1 MAESARA
8 EIIARLTAPGGG
20 FDLEERVIRGIPWR
34 VFSTLPSTLREI
46 VERSRDFGD
55 REFLVYDDDRWT
67 FARHFAVVAGLA
79 HRLRDHYG
87 LAKGDRVAIAMRNY
101 PEWVPIFWA
110 TQAAGL
116 IAVPLN
122 AWWSGPE
129 LEYALKDSGARLLFA
144 DAERLAAIRDHL
156 GGLDLVSVVEV
167 RGDTAAGDG
176 VEPWADV
183 LAAVDAAPAE
193 TRGAL
198 PDVPVEPE
206 DDATILY
213 TSGTTGQPKGAIG
226 SNRNHCTNTWNTVM
240 SGVVGAMIANGG
252 EPPPPPGPDAP
263 PPGSLQT
270 FPFFHI
276 AGITGICGATAAGSK
291 LVCMYR
297 WDPKLGAELIA
308 RERLTGASGVPM
320 VMRSLVEAM
329 AEAPAGGGTLG
340 SIALGGAPIPPDL
353 ILKIDKQFR
362 SQVGS
367 GDGYGLTETTSAV
380 VVNAGED
387 YVTHPDSVGRCTP
400 NSDIRVV
407 DPGSGEDVADGEI
420 GELWFRGPLVVR
432 GYWNKPEASARA
444 FTDGWFHTGD
454 LGYVRDG
461 WVYVVDRIKD
471 VVIRAGENVY
481 CAEVEAALFEH
492 PAVADVAVIGLPHPK
507 LGEEVVAVVNVRPGH
522 EVSAS
527 ELRDHTAARIARFKA
542 PTRVWFRDDPLP
554 RTGTGKVL
562 KRDLRQAAQAERIE
576 AADG

>member
-1 MAESARA
+1 MAETARGA
-8 EIIARLTAPGGG
+8 IIARLTAPGGG
-20 FDLEERVIRGIPWR
+20 FDIEERVVNGVPWR
-34 VFSTLPSTLREI
+34 VFGALPSTLREI
-46 VERSRDFGD
+46 VELSRGHGD
-55 REFLVYDDDRWT
+55 RDFLVYDGDRWT
-67 FARHFAVVAGLA
+67 FARHYEVVAGLA
-79 HRLRDHYG
+79 HRLLDHYG
-87 LAKGDRVAIAMRNY
+87 LRRGDRVAIAMRNY

-122 AWWSGPE
+122 AWWTGSE

-144 DAERLAAIRDHL
+144 DGERVAAVRGLD
-156 GGLDLVSVVEV
+156 GLDLVSVVEV
-167 RGDTAAGDG
+167 RGAGGAD
-176 VEPWADV
+176 VEPWPDV
-183 LAAVDAAPAE
+183 LAAIDAAPPE
-193 TRGAL
+193 TRTAL
-198 PDVPVEPE
+198 PDVTVEPE

-213 TSGTTGQPKGAIG
+213 TSGTTGRPKGAIG

-240 SGVVGAMIANGG
+240 NGVVGAMVNNGG
-252 EPPPPPGPDAP
+252 QMPEPNPDAP

-291 LVCMYR
+291 LVCMYK
-297 WDPKLGAELIA
+297 WDPVLGRKLIIE
-308 RERLTGASGVPM
+308 ERLTGASGVPM

-329 AEAPAGGGTLG
+329 ADDPGGVETLG

-353 ILKIDKQFR
+353 IMKIDEQFA
-362 SQVGS
+362 SKVGS

-387 YVTHPDSVGRCTP
+387 YVSHPDSVGRCTP
-400 NSDIRVV
+400 GADIRVV
-407 DPGSGEDVADGEI
+407 DPGTNDDVGAGEI

-432 GYWNKPEASARA
+432 GYWNKPEATAQA

-471 VVIRAGENVY
+471 VVIRGGENVY

-492 PAVADVAVIGLPHPK
+492 PAVADVAVIGLPHPT

-522 EVSAS
+522 AVTAA
-527 ELRDHTAARIARFKA
+527 ELRDHTAGRIARFKA
-542 PTRVWFRDDPLP
+542 PTRVWFRDEPLP

-576 AADG
+576 AADA

>member
-1 MAESARA
+1 MADSVRSG
-8 EIIARLTAPGGG
+8 IIAKLTAPGGG
-20 FDLEERVIRGIPWR
+20 FDIEERVVNGVPWR

-46 VERSRDFGD
+46 LELSKGFGERD
-55 REFLVYDDDRWT
+55 FLVYEDDRWT
-67 FARHFAVVAGLA
+67 FARHYEVAVGLA
-79 HRLRDHYG
+79 HRLLDHYG
-87 LAKGDRVAIAMRNY
+87 LRKGDRVAIAMRNY

-144 DAERLAAIRDHL
+144 DAERLDAIRPHL
-156 GGLDLVSVVEV
+156 DGLDLVAVVEV
-167 RGDTAAGDG
+167 RGEDPAGAG
-176 VEPWADV
+176 VERWADV
-183 LAAVDAAPAE
+183 IAAVDAAPAA
-193 TRGAL
+193 TRTAF
-198 PDVPVEPE
+198 PDVPIDPE

-213 TSGTTGQPKGAIG
+213 TSGTTGRPKGAIG

-240 SGVVGAMIANGG
+240 NGVVGAIIANGG
-252 EPPPPPGPDAP
+252 EMPEPDPDAP
-263 PPGSLQT
+263 LPGALQT

-276 AGITGICGATAAGSK
+276 AGITGICGGTAAGSK
-291 LVCMYR
+291 IVCMYK
-297 WDPKLGAELIA
+297 WDARLGRKLIA
-308 RERLTGASGVPM
+308 EERLTGASGVPM

-329 AEAPAGGGTLG
+329 ADDPGGGESLG

-353 ILKIDKQFR
+353 ILKIDEQFA
-362 SQVGS
+362 SKVGS

-400 NSDIRVV
+400 GTDIRVV
-407 DPGSGEDVADGEI
+407 DPGTNDDVAEGEI

-432 GYWNKPEASARA
+432 GYWNKPEATAQA

-471 VVIRAGENVY
+471 VVIRGGENVY

-522 EVSAS
+522 EVTAA